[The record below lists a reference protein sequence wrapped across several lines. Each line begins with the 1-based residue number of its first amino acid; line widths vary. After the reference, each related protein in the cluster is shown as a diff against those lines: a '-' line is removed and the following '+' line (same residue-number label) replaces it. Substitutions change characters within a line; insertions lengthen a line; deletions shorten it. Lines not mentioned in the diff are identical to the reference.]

1 MTNLSF
7 PTLKSTLESMTLNND
22 TISIHL
28 EIDKDAFWK
37 LTKVAA
43 DDQQFVEEWLENYLS
58 TAADQLLEELNEMS

>member
-7 PTLKSTLESMTLNND
+7 PTLKSTLASMTLNND

>member
-7 PTLKSTLESMTLNND
+7 PTLKSTLALMTLNND
-22 TISIHL
+22 KISIHL
-28 EIDKDAFWK
+28 EIDKDSFWK

>member
-1 MTNLSF
+1 MTSLSF

>member
-1 MTNLSF
+1 
-7 PTLKSTLESMTLNND
+7 MTLNND

-28 EIDKDAFWK
+28 EIDKDSFWK

-58 TAADQLLEELNEMS
+58 TAADELLEKLNEMS

>member
-1 MTNLSF
+1 MTSLSF

-28 EIDKDAFWK
+28 EINKDAFWK

>member
-7 PTLKSTLESMTLNND
+7 PTLKSTLASMTLNND

-28 EIDKDAFWK
+28 EIDKDSFWK

-58 TAADQLLEELNEMS
+58 TAADELLEKLNEMS